1 MIILDTNVVSEM
13 MQETLDANVQSWL
26 NRQEAKSLFITTVT
40 IMEIRFGILRLPDGQ
55 RKKGYTEVFNNVLRK
70 AFDTRILELDTLAA
84 EKAAGVAA
92 ETQARGMNLG
102 TADTQIA
109 GIALSKGM
117 GVASR
122 DEMPFVEAGV
132 QLINPWK

>member
-26 NRQEAKSLFITTVT
+26 NRQEAKSLFTTTVT
-40 IMEIRFGILRLPDGQ
+40 VMEVRFGILRLPDGR
-55 RKKGYTEVFNNVLRK
+55 RKEGFTELFSNVLNK
-70 AFDTRILELDTLAA
+70 AFDTRILAFDSIAA
-84 EKAAGVAA
+84 EEAARVAA

-109 GIALSKGM
+109 GIALSRSM